1 MEDPALM
8 NQDLAHDDDD
18 DDAPLGTAD
27 AVNAAPGGG
36 GAVATPDSRPSP
48 PPPETDQEA
57 AERAAAMAE
66 VHVMEGANHHAAS
79 RRGAGAR
86 NPVSDQ
92 AIMGAVG
99 GDNAVDAHQV
109 LDESGELVRQAFVE
123 FLQNL

>member
-18 DDAPLGTAD
+18 DAPRGTAD

-36 GAVATPDSRPSP
+36 AVATPDSRPP
-48 PPPETDQEA
+48 PPLPETDQEA